1 MRRGVGMIAS
11 RQHPLVKLEIKPVP
25 KLVCDLPNFPRE
37 LRVSNRVRGIAFC
50 DPTALSGSMNRY
62 FGPARPLHG
71 QVTFGSDEQRYFV
84 GGHFDLGVVTGGST
98 PFNSA

>member
-1 MRRGVGMIAS
+1 MIAS

-37 LRVSNRVRGIAFC
+37 LRVSNRVRGIAFF
-50 DPTALSGSMNRY
+50 DPTALSRSMNRY

-98 PFNSA
+98 PLNLA